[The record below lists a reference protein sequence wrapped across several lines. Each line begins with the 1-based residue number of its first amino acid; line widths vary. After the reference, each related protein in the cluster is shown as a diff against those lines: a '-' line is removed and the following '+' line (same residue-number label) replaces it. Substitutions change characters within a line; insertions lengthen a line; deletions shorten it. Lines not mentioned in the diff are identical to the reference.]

1 MKTLSI
7 SEARNTLSTVVDS
20 VASTR
25 ASVVLL
31 KHGKPAAMLVPIAKS
46 EAQADPY
53 PLRGTPITL
62 ADDFDAPLPDMWSAC
77 AVAEESESYCAVPEQ
92 PAQANRKRG
101 QA

>member
-25 ASVVLL
+25 TSVVLL
-31 KHGKPAAMLVPIAKS
+31 KHGKPAAMLVPITKS
-46 EAQADPY
+46 DAQANPY

-62 ADDFDAPLPDMWSAC
+62 ADDFDVPLSDMWNAC
-77 AVAEESESYCAVPEQ
+77 AVAEEPETYCAAPEQ
-92 PAQANRKRG
+92 PAQTNQKRRKT
-101 QA
+101 